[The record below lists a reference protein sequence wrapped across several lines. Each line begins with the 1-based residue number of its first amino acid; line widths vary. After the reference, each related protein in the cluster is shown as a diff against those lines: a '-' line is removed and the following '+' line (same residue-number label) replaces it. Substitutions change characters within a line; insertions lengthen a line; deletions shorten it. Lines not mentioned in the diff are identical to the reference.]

1 MGNPTHPSPTFPQ
14 FPGGAFAVT
23 TSNTV
28 NFTNP
33 SNAAVP
39 ITAVI
44 YVGTAG
50 NVQVQTAQNETVI
63 FSNVLA
69 GTVIPLQVVRVWT
82 TNTTATNLV
91 AIY

>member
-1 MGNPTHPSPTFPQ
+1 MGNPTRPSPTFPQ
-14 FPGGAFAVT
+14 YPGGAFAVT

-39 ITAVI
+39 VTAVI
-44 YVGTAG
+44 YCGGSG
-50 NVQVQTAQNETVI
+50 NIQVQTAQNETVL
-63 FSNVLA
+63 FYGVLA
-69 GTVIPLQVVRVWT
+69 GTVLPVQVVRVWT
-82 TNTTATNLV
+82 TNTSATNLV